1 MLHKAQCP
9 TGRSGQR
16 SFLCVTAG
24 RGHHSEPWPC
34 SGEVR
39 VALGAEEEDGPDF
52 RLLVL
57 PLSATS
63 KPDGS
68 FHLQLPQLP
77 HRPSCHAGSR
87 FHRSLPR
94 PRRQDSC
101 AAPAASPAVLEQTEV
116 CSDLISSHR
125 DDDGDVVLSHSRV
138 SGIRVLLPIQVPF
151 PAADAGFSHILPIAG
166 RAIRSHCP
174 CCCL

>member
-1 MLHKAQCP
+1 MRDTRYPAWRAWAWVPAGHRWLLHKAQCP

-52 RLLVL
+52 RFLVL

-77 HRPSCHAGSR
+77 HRPSCRAGSR
-87 FHRSLPR
+87 FQRSLPR
-94 PRRQDSC
+94 PPPGQLRSSC
-101 AAPAASPAVLEQTEV
+101 CQ
-116 CSDLISSHR
+116 
-125 DDDGDVVLSHSRV
+125 
-138 SGIRVLLPIQVPF
+138 
-151 PAADAGFSHILPIAG
+151 
-166 RAIRSHCP
+166 P
-174 CCCL
+174 CCFGANGGMFRPHQLTQR